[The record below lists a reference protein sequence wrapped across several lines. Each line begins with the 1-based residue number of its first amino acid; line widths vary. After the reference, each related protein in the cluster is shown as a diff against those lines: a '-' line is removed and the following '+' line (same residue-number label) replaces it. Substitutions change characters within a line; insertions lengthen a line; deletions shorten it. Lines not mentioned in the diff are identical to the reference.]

1 MSDVAETKTEYTP
14 ASTALDAILPIF
26 FHTHRS
32 VAQSISAPLHPA
44 AAVVLCQLANAG
56 EEGSHEVHLKLGLR
70 FALDRDESNRVCE
83 AGIEKA
89 LKSGLAESFT
99 KKGSDSEFLR
109 LTDTGKEMFVHLN
122 SVFKNG

>member
-1 MSDVAETKTEYTP
+1 MSEVAAEQKYTP

-56 EEGSHEVHLKLGLR
+56 EEGLHEFQLKIGLR
-70 FALDRDESNRVCE
+70 FALDRDEANRVVE
-83 AGIEKA
+83 AGTQKA
-89 LKSGLAESFT
+89 LKAGLAETFVDGE
-99 KKGSDSEFLR
+99 GSTMYR
-109 LTDTGKEMFVHLN
+109 LTAEAKEMFVHLN
-122 SVFKNG
+122 TVFADG